1 MTWHPITTVPL
12 CVVVRAWHFLEGEA
26 LVMFFGPDA
35 AYTHWR
41 DAA

>member
-12 CVVVRAWHFLEGEA
+12 HTLVQAWHRTEGDGLVIFL
-26 LVMFFGPDA
+26 GPDE

-41 DAA
+41 AV